1 MGDMPC
7 SFLSSHTIA
16 NAWLPIPHESGS
28 TKVIPAAAAIAASIA
43 LPPLSSIRKPACA
56 ANGCDVDM
64 TLRYRHPP
72 RLNHF
77 CIGITSPSAS

>member
-43 LPPLSSIRKPACA
+43 LPP
-56 ANGCDVDM
+56 
-64 TLRYRHPP
+64 
-72 RLNHF
+72 
-77 CIGITSPSAS
+77 